1 MKLNK
6 ILVGIAITSTLTLS
20 GCASNGDGESSFGT
34 TVKNAGSS
42 VGKVVSNM
50 FNYESGVKI
59 TEAEMKQV
67 KTEDEVIKK
76 FGHPD
81 DRSTYKGN
89 TVYKYPYVY
98 MPSFG
103 TNINENTV
111 FEINSKG
118 KVVAAYK
125 TNRKGTGIEVVDQ
138 AMN

>member
-6 ILVGIAITSTLTLS
+6 ILVGIAITSALTLS
-20 GCASNGDGESSFGT
+20 GCASNGDGSFGT

-42 VGKVVSNM
+42 IGKTFSNM

-59 TEAEMKQV
+59 TEAEMKKI
-67 KTEDEVIKK
+67 KTEDELIKT

-103 TNINENTV
+103 TSVNENTV

-125 TNRKGTGIEVVDQ
+125 TNRKGTGIDVVDQ